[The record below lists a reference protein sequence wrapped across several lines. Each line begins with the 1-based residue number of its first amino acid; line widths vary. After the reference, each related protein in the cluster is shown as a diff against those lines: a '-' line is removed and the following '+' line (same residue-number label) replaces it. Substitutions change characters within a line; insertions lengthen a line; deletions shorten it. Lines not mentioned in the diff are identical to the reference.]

1 MTSTRSNESGHAR
14 RVRDWFRK
22 LITFWTLIAI
32 VTAFAL
38 MVFADVGEDVA
49 EQSTTQFD
57 NTVRA
62 WFLAHQ
68 NPLLHNI
75 ALVIT
80 WIGSP
85 MVMVVLAV
93 AAAAW
98 FYTRGGRRRA
108 GVVIA
113 APAVGALLSPIV
125 KALYGRA
132 RPAGAVLLNEKT
144 YSFPSGHAA
153 TSAAVVVTLCYVL
166 AREGMISWR
175 SAIII
180 GGVVPLLV
188 GLTRLYLDVHWT
200 TDVVAGWAVGLF
212 VAAVSAAL
220 YERLRKSAPPD
231 LKEVRAQ
238 PAP

>member
-1 MTSTRSNESGHAR
+1 MRSTRAPESGHAR

-22 LITFWTLIAI
+22 LITFWTLIA
-32 VTAFAL
+32 VVSAVAL

-57 NTVRA
+57 NAVRA
-62 WFLAHQ
+62 WFVGHQ
-68 NPLLHNI
+68 NPLLHNT

-85 MVMVVLAV
+85 AVMVVLAIG
-93 AAAAW
+93 AGIW
-98 FYTRGGRRRA
+98 FYTRGGPRRA
-108 GVVIA
+108 GAVVA
-113 APAVGALLSPIV
+113 APAVGGLFSGIIKV
-125 KALYGRA
+125 LYGRV
-132 RPAGAVLLNEKT
+132 RPAGATLLNEHT

-166 AREGMISWR
+166 ARERMISWR
-175 SAIII
+175 TAILI
-180 GGVVPLLV
+180 GGSVPLLV

-200 TDVVAGWAVGLF
+200 TDVVGGWAVGLF

-220 YERLRKSAPPD
+220 YERLRKSAPTD
-231 LKEVRAQ
+231 VDEVRA
-238 PAP
+238 

>member
-1 MTSTRSNESGHAR
+1 M
-14 RVRDWFRK
+14 RDWFRK
-22 LITFWTLIAI
+22 LITFWTLIA
-32 VTAFAL
+32 VVSAFAL

-49 EQSTTQFD
+49 EHSTTQFD
-57 NTVRA
+57 NTMRA
-62 WFLAHQ
+62 WFLSHQ

-75 ALVIT
+75 ALLIT
-80 WIGSP
+80 WLGSP
-85 MVMVVLAV
+85 AVMMVVAV
-93 AAAAW
+93 GAGAW

-125 KALYGRA
+125 KALFGRA
-132 RPAGAVLLNEKT
+132 RPAGAVLLHEQT

-175 SAIII
+175 AAILI
-180 GGVVPLLV
+180 GGAVPLLV
-188 GLTRLYLDVHWT
+188 GLSRLYLDVHWT

-212 VAAVSAAL
+212 VAAVSAAI

-231 LKEVRAQ
+231 VHEVRAQ
-238 PAP
+238 PAR